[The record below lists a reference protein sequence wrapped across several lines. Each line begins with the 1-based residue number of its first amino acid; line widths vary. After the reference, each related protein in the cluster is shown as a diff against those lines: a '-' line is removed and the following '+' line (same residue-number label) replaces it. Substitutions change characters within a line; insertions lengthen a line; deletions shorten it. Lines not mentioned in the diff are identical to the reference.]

1 MGSIP
6 VAGANRKGHTCVPF
20 LLAKAIGMR
29 IHMQASDKQK
39 TYDLMAKLV
48 LFRTHGVRKMGS
60 DSRCTPYFL
69 APATG

>member
-6 VAGANRKGHTCVPF
+6 VAGAKIGSASHSLFFSTRN
-20 LLAKAIGMR
+20 GMR

-39 TYDLMAKLV
+39 TYGLMAKLV